1 MQIEYCDTCKKKL
14 TEQDFA
20 DGHAIRAGNQTYCKE
35 CGSKIPQV
43 PVVQGRGPGASGT
56 RLSSPS
62 TGVIRRTA
70 TPAHALRPPSS
81 IGVGAT
87 HRPGSPPKGMAPTS
101 PPKGVTH
108 MSPPTGVRRTPPPGQ
123 PPGSPPAGVN
133 RTIVP
138 QQGQARGSSG
148 TQHAANARPGS
159 GGHARRSSPHNR
171 VVGIAKPSGNTAMV
185 WVSVIG
191 VIVGVLAGVGI
202 IALFLR

>member
-14 TEQDFA
+14 TEQDFS
-20 DGHAIRAGNQTYCKE
+20 DGHAVRAGNQIYCKE

-56 RLSSPS
+56 RLGSA
-62 TGVIRRTA
+62 TGVVRRTA
-70 TPAHALRPPSS
+70 TPAHALRPASS
-81 IGVGAT
+81 VGVGST

-101 PPKGVTH
+101 
-108 MSPPTGVRRTPPPGQ
+108 SPPTGVRRTPPPGQ
-123 PPGSPPAGVN
+123 PPGSPPGGVN

-159 GGHARRSSPHNR
+159 GGHARRSSPHHNR
-171 VVGIAKPSGNTAMV
+171 VVGIAKPAGSTAMV

-191 VIVGVLAGVGI
+191 VIVGVLAGAGI
-202 IALFLR
+202 IALFLRH

>member
-14 TEQDFA
+14 TEQDFS
-20 DGHAIRAGNQTYCKE
+20 DGHAVRVADQTYCKE

-43 PVVQGRGPGASGT
+43 PVVPGRGPGTSGT

-70 TPAHALRPPSS
+70 TPAHALRPASS
-81 IGVGAT
+81 VGVGST
-87 HRPGSPPKGMAPTS
+87 HRPASPPKGMAPASS
-101 PPKGVTH
+101 PPA
-108 MSPPTGVRRTPPPGQ
+108 GVRRTPPPGQ
-123 PPGSPPAGVN
+123 PPGSPPGGVN

-138 QQGQARGSSG
+138 QQGQARGSSA

-171 VVGIAKPSGNTAMV
+171 VVGIAKASGSTAMV

-202 IALFLR
+202 IALFLRH

>member
-20 DGHAIRAGNQTYCKE
+20 DGHAVRVADQTYCKE

-43 PVVQGRGPGASGT
+43 PVVPGRGPGASGT
-56 RLSSPS
+56 RLGSP
-62 TGVIRRTA
+62 TGVVRRTA

-81 IGVGAT
+81 IGVGSA
-87 HRPGSPPKGMAPTS
+87 HRPASPPKGMAHTS
-101 PPKGVTH
+101 PP
-108 MSPPTGVRRTPPPGQ
+108 MGVRRTPPPGQ

-148 TQHAANARPGS
+148 TQRAAADARPGS
-159 GGHARRSSPHNR
+159 GGHARRSSPHHNR
-171 VVGIAKPSGNTAMV
+171 VVGIAKPGGKTAMV

-202 IALFLR
+202 IALFLRH